1 MKASD
6 WISVNDRLPDTTHN
20 ESFSEYSNEVII
32 CLNGCEIVVA
42 ILVSDKYNKTKYF
55 LSSIGGYTYPVWLA
69 THWQPIV
76 LPKKEKL

>member
-6 WISVNDRLPDTTHN
+6 WISVNDKLPKQAENVLVCREIEGEKFVTIAAYVRERN
-20 ESFSEYSNEVII
+20 FSNYW
-32 CLNGCEIVVA
+32 
-42 ILVSDKYNKTKYF
+42 YNVEGFDIYD
-55 LSSIGGYTYPVWLA
+55 V

>member
-6 WISVNDRLPDTTHN
+6 WISVKDELPRHSDSVLVCRECDGQRWTTVATYYRFKDHAQW
-20 ESFSEYSNEVII
+20 YSQGFDIHDV
-32 CLNGCEIVVA
+32 
-42 ILVSDKYNKTKYF
+42 
-55 LSSIGGYTYPVWLA
+55 